1 MIFKNKVL
9 HVVNVSFVLPYFI
22 GDQFTYLSEKGF
34 EFHVGCTPSDH
45 LIKLSHEMKFKIV
58 EINIVR
64 EINIIEDIRSII
76 TLYKYI
82 KNNKIDIVIGHT
94 PKGGMSA
101 MIAAFLAGVKKRV
114 YFRHG
119 IMYETSTGFKKFM
132 LKNIERFTGALST
145 QVVCVSRSVLELSNR
160 SALSKPSK
168 IIILGN
174 GTCNGINLEKFS
186 KTNRDLQ
193 HTERAKKV
201 DEYIVG
207 YVGRLVKDKGIEE
220 LIAAWKIVLQRF
232 PNTKL
237 LIVGPFEKRDSVS
250 LCTIEYIKT
259 EQSIIFADLVEDTRP
274 FYNKMDL
281 LILPSFREG
290 FPTVVL
296 EASAMEL
303 PVITTRSTGC
313 IDSIVENE
321 TGIYTN
327 IDSEDIASK
336 ICFYISNP
344 EIGKVHG
351 LNGREFV
358 KRNFNQEYIWEQI
371 ERKILKN

>member
-1 MIFKNKVL
+1 MILKNKVL

-22 GDQFTYLSEKGF
+22 GEQFNYLSEKGF
-34 EFHVGCTPSDH
+34 EFHVGCTPSEH
-45 LIKLSHEMKFKIV
+45 LTKLSHEMNLKIV
-58 EINIVR
+58 EINVVR
-64 EINIIEDIRSII
+64 EINIIEDIRSIV

-82 KNNKIDIVIGHT
+82 KKNKIDIVIGHT

-119 IMYETSTGFKKFM
+119 IMYETSSGFKKFM

-145 QVVCVSRSVLELSNR
+145 QVVCVSQSVLELSNQ
-160 SALSKPSK
+160 SSLSKASK
-168 IIILGN
+168 NIILGK
-174 GTCNGINLEKFS
+174 GTCNGINIKKFS
-186 KTNRDLQ
+186 KNNPDLQ
-193 HTERAKKV
+193 HSKIKKEG
-201 DEYIVG
+201 EYIVG

-220 LIAAWKIVLQRF
+220 LIAAWKIIILKF

-250 LCTIEYIKT
+250 TSIIEYIKT
-259 EQSIIFADLVEDTRP
+259 EQSVIFADLVEDTRP
-274 FYNKMDL
+274 FYNIMDV

-336 ICFYISNP
+336 ICYYIANP
-344 EIGKVHG
+344 EIGKLHG
-351 LNGREFV
+351 LNGRVFV
-358 KRNFNQEYIWEQI
+358 KNNFNQEHIWEQI
-371 ERKILKN
+371 ERKVLKS